1 MKTPKWICKECKQ
14 PLTRKWN
21 AKRHCNTKHNGMFES
36 IISFSEYLM
45 TTTGSNPNRDF
56 YTHNVNELPYPKHLF
71 SQNKSTNS
79 GIHPHLRSTTDHIDD
94 FKKREMMLSNTL
106 EKISP
111 QYEEIGN
118 LLSHVPEPKK
128 TQILGSIISR
138 ALYADDPIR
147 FVNKELKDWRKA
159 KFYNRM
165 LYDASVFLN
174 SNIQSTKEYLKIG
187 LKEDE
192 MD

>member
-1 MKTPKWICKECKQ
+1 
-14 PLTRKWN
+14 
-21 AKRHCNTKHNGMFES
+21 
-36 IISFSEYLM
+36 
-45 TTTGSNPNRDF
+45 
-56 YTHNVNELPYPKHLF
+56 
-71 SQNKSTNS
+71 
-79 GIHPHLRSTTDHIDD
+79 
-94 FKKREMMLSNTL
+94 MLSNTL
-106 EKISP
+106 DKISP

-147 FVNKELKDWRKA
+147 FINKELKDWRKA

-174 SNIQSTKEYLKIG
+174 FNIQSTKEYLKIG